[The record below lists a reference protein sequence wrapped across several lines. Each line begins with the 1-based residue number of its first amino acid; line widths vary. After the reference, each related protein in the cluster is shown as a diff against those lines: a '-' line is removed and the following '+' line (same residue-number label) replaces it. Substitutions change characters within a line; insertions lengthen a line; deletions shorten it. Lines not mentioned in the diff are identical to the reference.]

1 MRENDFTTFQCRIFF
16 KKQAVPILENTN
28 YWKNI
33 PQYNSMENF
42 EFLKPR
48 LYSPCTETG
57 PVVPPVE
64 VPGPDLFGRS
74 LLGTLGKLKML
85 KL

>member
-1 MRENDFTTFQCRIFF
+1 
-16 KKQAVPILENTN
+16 
-28 YWKNI
+28 
-33 PQYNSMENF
+33 MENF
-42 EFLKPR
+42 EFLKLR
-48 LYSPCTETG
+48 YLPCTETG

>member
-1 MRENDFTTFQCRIFF
+1 MILQHFNAE
-16 KKQAVPILENTN
+16 QAVPILEITN

-42 EFLKPR
+42 EFLKLR
-48 LYSPCTETG
+48 YLPCTETG